1 MASEKDSQAIDDGA
15 VPVHVSL
22 LAVARSLFGNE
33 QYSDKVVKCGKR
45 EWKVHKALV
54 LPQIEILAK
63 AFNGGFKE
71 GEENVYTFS
80 DTDPAAVHA
89 LLQFVY
95 HGDYSANNN
104 DAMSSSVL
112 HLHVFNLAEQYLLD
126 ALRDLAASKFKAYTE
141 RLWDQPDFA
150 VAIDIIYTLDAG
162 GNGDL
167 KVTLLDIGR
176 KHITALMRNP
186 NLHADFHEVVRRVP
200 AYLADVHTELATHSS
215 EMLTEVVCPSA
226 TCCCVFAVS
235 LSATETTNLWC
246 PECSISRQISKWKT
260 CKREV

>member
-1 MASEKDSQAIDDGA
+1 MADQKTMQAVDDGP

-22 LAVARSLFGNE
+22 LAATRSLFGDDR
-33 QYSDKVVKCGKR
+33 YSDMVVKCGKR

-63 AFNGGFKE
+63 AVDGDFKE
-71 GEENVYTFS
+71 GTENAYTFN
-80 DTDPAAVHA
+80 DVDPAAVHA
-89 LLQFVY
+89 LPQFVY

-104 DAMSSSVL
+104 DAMSSSAL
-112 HLHVFNLAEQYLLD
+112 HVYVFNLAEQ
-126 ALRDLAASKFKAYTE
+126 
-141 RLWDQPDFA
+141 LWDQPDFA
-150 VAIDIIYTLDAG
+150 AAVDLIYTLDADG
-162 GNGDL
+162 SSDL
-167 KVTLLDIGR
+167 KATLLDIGC

-186 NLHADFHEVVRRVP
+186 TLYADFHEVVRRVP
-200 AYLADVHTELATHSS
+200 AYLADVYTELAINSS

-246 PECSISRQISKWKT
+246 PECSISNQISKWKT